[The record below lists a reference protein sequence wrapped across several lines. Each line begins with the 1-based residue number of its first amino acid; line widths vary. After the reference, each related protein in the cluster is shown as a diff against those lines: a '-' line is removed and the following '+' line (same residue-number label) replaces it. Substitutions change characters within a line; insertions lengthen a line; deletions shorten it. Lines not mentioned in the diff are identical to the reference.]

1 MTLAAAALLPFLP
14 RIKPDLRRS
23 AVLCGVFT
31 AAGYITQSLALVDT
45 DPARVSFLGAATV
58 LWCPFLE
65 WAVDKIPMGWRDAPQ
80 TWIAAVLCLMGV
92 GILELYNAGGS
103 GGTGLMEVLSSIGSG
118 DVLALLQA
126 VAFGTGCFLNAK
138 MIREEP
144 DQVLPV
150 TAMLLAVTAGLSWL
164 WCGVE
169 SLLAGAPIFDPVQ
182 FLDPS
187 FYTVALAV
195 LWTGL
200 VSTAFN
206 VVVEISALGRMP
218 SSEASV
224 LLASEPVWAAIFAAA
239 LLGETLKVNDYVGGA
254 FIIGA
259 CLVNALVKPS
269 DIQKLFSWSTDQ
281 E

>member
-1 MTLAAAALLPFLP
+1 
-14 RIKPDLRRS
+14 
-23 AVLCGVFT
+23 
-31 AAGYITQSLALVDT
+31 
-45 DPARVSFLGAATV
+45 
-58 LWCPFLE
+58 
-65 WAVDKIPMGWRDAPQ
+65 MGWKDAPQ
-80 TWIAAVLCLMGV
+80 TWIAAVLCLTGV
-92 GILELYNAGGS
+92 GILELYDPTAVGGV
-103 GGTGLMEVLSSIGSG
+103 TVLSLDTMGG
-118 DVLALLQA
+118 DILALLQA

-150 TAMLLAVTAGLSWL
+150 TAMLFAVTAGLSWL

-187 FYTVALAV
+187 FHTVALAV

-224 LLASEPVWAAIFAAA
+224 LLASEPVWAAMFAAA